1 MYRFVV
7 CLTILFACSS
17 VLWANCDP
25 CSNVFS
31 CSSDG
36 KAIEIDLTYTG
47 GVFGNVH
54 GGKRTGSTYMGL
66 AEIGFTGDS
75 KKLGLWKNGTFFV
88 SGFFSHGPGITRYVG
103 DYQDPV
109 YFAYEVPAQLCEY
122 WYTHRFFHDRLA
134 IRVGKADSSSTFF
147 HLESQEHFVSAA
159 HTNVHTPH
167 IPADPENAWGIVS
180 TLELRRGTALKF
192 GIHDEDINAN
202 SYTFPKFKNPCYA
215 VQLEKQ
221 YTLFGNRPGFVYVGS
236 WYDTDQFERYSTGDE
251 VRGNY
256 GFSAGIDQ
264 MIWKKHSHGC
274 DDGRGI
280 FFFSRLQT
288 SARDRNELR
297 RSIDTGLTYRGFFD
311 FRPDD
316 VIGIGCSTVRFSP
329 EYRKHIDPLPHASET
344 ALECFYKAQLSEH
357 LIVQPDFQYIFRPG
371 GEHPNATVLGLAF
384 RVAF

>member
-1 MYRFVV
+1 MFCRFVV
-7 CLTILFACSS
+7 CLTAFFVSGGL
-17 VLWANCDP
+17 LWADCDP
-25 CSNVFS
+25 CGSVLS

-36 KAIEIDLTYTG
+36 KAIEIDVTYTG

-54 GGKRTGSTYMGL
+54 GGERTGSTYMGL

-75 KKLGLWKNGTFFV
+75 EKLGLWKNGTFFV

-122 WYTHRFFHDRLA
+122 WYMHRFFRDRLS
-134 IRVGKADSSSTFF
+134 IRLGKADSSSTFL

-159 HTNVHTPH
+159 YTNVHTLH

-180 TLELRRGTALKF
+180 TLELRRGAVLKF

-202 SYTFPKFKNPCYA
+202 SYTLPKFKNPCYV

-221 YTLFGNRPGFVYVGS
+221 YSLFGNRPGFVYFGG
-236 WYDTDQFERYSTGDE
+236 WYDTDQFERYSTGDDA
-251 VRGNY
+251 RGNY
-256 GFSAGIDQ
+256 GFSVGIDQ
-264 MIWKKHSHGC
+264 MIWKKHSCLC
-274 DDGRGI
+274 DDVRGI
-280 FFFSRLQT
+280 NFFSRLQT

-297 RSIDTGLTYRGFFD
+297 RSVDTGLTYRGFFAS
-311 FRPDD
+311 RPDD
-316 VIGIGCSTVRFSP
+316 LIGIGCSTVRFSP
-329 EYRKHIDPLPHASET
+329 GYRNDVGLPHASET
-344 ALECFYKAQLSEH
+344 ALEWFYKAQLTEH

-371 GEHPNATVLGLAF
+371 GEHPNATVLGLLFQIAF
-384 RVAF
+384 